1 MGWWHW
7 WMVGDIWVFQQ
18 LGREGAE
25 KGETQKALDLSRAV
39 TARGWS
45 SRYCFEQYLL
55 HTGHCKL
62 YNTVHYTVH
71 TMHSEFCTMH
81 IALYCSLHFAHFCSL
96 VIVLLL
102 LCTFHIAQCVRFCT
116 MCNTLHISHW
126 RSHFKLAPF
135 IALLLCNLTP
145 LFHSFFV
152 NCTCSSNTI
161 VPTLYIFHL

>member
-18 LGREGAE
+18 QGREGAE

-81 IALYCSLHFAHFCSL
+81 IVHCTLQIF
-96 VIVLLL
+96 LLL
-102 LCTFHIAQCVRFCT
+102 LPGHRAAAP
-116 MCNTLHISHW
+116 LHISHW

-152 NCTCSSNTI
+152 NYTCSSNTI